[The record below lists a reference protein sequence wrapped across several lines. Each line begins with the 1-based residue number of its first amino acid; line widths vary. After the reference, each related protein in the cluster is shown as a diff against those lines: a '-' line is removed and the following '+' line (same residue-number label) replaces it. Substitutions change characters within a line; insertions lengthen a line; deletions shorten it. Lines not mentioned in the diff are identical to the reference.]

1 MAIRQRLVD
10 DEYNRLAE
18 EVDDLTAAY
27 IETMRKD
34 GVDEFMINLFI
45 ENAKREKAERAANK
59 AEDDRSAEKE
69 YLTQFEG
76 ASDDS
81 APSTEK

>member
-18 EVDDLTAAY
+18 ETDDLTAAY

-34 GVDEFMINLFI
+34 GVDEFMVNLFI
-45 ENAKREKAERAANK
+45 ENAKREKAERDAKK
-59 AEDDRSAEKE
+59 AQSDDRSEEKE
-69 YLTQFEG
+69 YLKQFE
-76 ASDDS
+76 S
-81 APSTEK
+81 AGEKE